1 MTEHIPT
8 LFLGISIIFS
18 KPEEKAP
25 DVFSFLLPLS
35 KEVWFYMATAFLGVS
50 IIIFFQAR

>member
-35 KEVWFYMATAFLGVS
+35 KEVWFYMATAFLGGS
-50 IIIFFQAR
+50 IIIYYQAR